1 MANQNGV
8 LTNIPNHFTT
18 QFDSNWKHLVQ
29 QKNSKLKEYVTL
41 DSIEGNEKS
50 YNQLDATRMTKIEH
64 RSGDTRI
71 SDQAMAKRWIRPQ
84 QYDCAKLVDEWDE
97 QFLGE
102 VVLPT
107 SPIIQSHGAA
117 YARTCDKVIIDA
129 LGGDAYTGATGT
141 TAQPL
146 PAGQKIGPNFV
157 ESGVAG
163 ANLGLT
169 IGKLRAAKFLFDS
182 NEVDEEEERILVVS
196 AKQLQDLLRTTEVTS
211 ADYNT
216 VRALVDGT
224 LNTFMG
230 FKFRRSQ
237 QLPFQAS
244 TNDIRLCYAYVKSGI
259 VLAER
264 GLKTHMDIRTDLS
277 HSLQI
282 RSVASLAAVRME
294 EKKVVEI
301 ACDEVL

>member
-1 MANQNGV
+1 MADLNGV

-29 QKNSKLKEYVTL
+29 QKNSRLKEYCTI
-41 DSIEGNEKS
+41 DSIEGKEKS
-50 YNQLDATRMTKIEH
+50 YNQLDATSMTQITD
-64 RSGDTRI
+64 RSRDTRI
-71 SDQAMAKRWIRPQ
+71 SDQAMAKRWIRPLN
-84 QYDCAKLVDEWDE
+84 YDCAKLVDEFDE

-107 SPIIQSHGAA
+107 SPIIQSHAAA
-117 YARTCDKVIIDA
+117 YARTCDKIIIDA
-129 LGGDAYTGATGT
+129 LGGTAFTGTTGT
-141 TAQPL
+141 TATVL
-146 PAGQKIGPNFV
+146 PAGQKIAANYV
-157 ESGVAG
+157 ESGAVA
-163 ANLGLT
+163 NSGLT
-169 IGKLRAAKFLFDS
+169 IAKLRAAKFLFDS
-182 NEVDEEEERILVVS
+182 NEVDEEEERIMVVS
-196 AKQLQDLLRTTEVTS
+196 AKQLQDLLRTVEATS

-237 QLPFQAS
+237 QLPLAV
-244 TNDIRLCYAYVKSGI
+244 DIRSCFAYVKSGI
-259 VLAER
+259 ILAER
-264 GLKTHMDIRTDLS
+264 GLKTMMDVRPDLS

>member
-1 MANQNGV
+1 MADLNGV

-41 DSIEGNEKS
+41 DSIEGKEKS
-50 YNQLDATRMTKIEH
+50 YNQLDATSMTQITD

-71 SDQAMAKRWIRPQ
+71 TNQAMAKRWIRPQ
-84 QYDCAKLVDEWDE
+84 QYDCAKLVDEFDE

-107 SPIIQSHGAA
+107 SPIIQSHAAA
-117 YARTCDKVIIDA
+117 YARTCDSIIIGA
-129 LGGDAYTGATGT
+129 LGGTAYTGTTGT
-141 TAQPL
+141 TATVL
-146 PAGQKIGPNFV
+146 PAGQKIAANYV
-157 ESGVAG
+157 ESGAVA
-163 ANLGLT
+163 NSGLT
-169 IGKLRAAKFLFDS
+169 IAKLRAAKFLFDS
-182 NEVDEEEERILVVS
+182 NEVDEEEERIMVVS
-196 AKQLQDLLRTTEVTS
+196 AKQLQDLLRTVEATS
-211 ADYNT
+211 ADYNS

-237 QLPFQAS
+237 QLPLA
-244 TNDIRLCYAYVKSGI
+244 TDIRSCFAYVKSGVI
-259 VLAER
+259 LAER
-264 GLKTHMDIRTDLS
+264 GLKTMMDVRPDLS

>member
-1 MANQNGV
+1 MADLNGV

-41 DSIEGNEKS
+41 DSIEGKEKS
-50 YNQLDATRMTKIEH
+50 YNQLDATSMTQITD
-64 RSGDTRI
+64 RSRDTRI
-71 SDQAMAKRWIRPQ
+71 SDQAMAKRWIRPLN
-84 QYDCAKLVDEWDE
+84 YDCAKLVDEFDE

-107 SPIIQSHGAA
+107 SPIIQSHAAA
-117 YARTCDKVIIDA
+117 YARTCDKIIIDA
-129 LGGDAYTGATGT
+129 LGGTAYTGTTGT
-141 TAQPL
+141 TATVL
-146 PAGQKIGPNFV
+146 PAGQKIAVGYV
-157 ESGVAG
+157 ESGAVA
-163 ANLGLT
+163 NSGLT
-169 IGKLRAAKFLFDS
+169 IAKLRAAKFLFDS
-182 NEVDEEEERILVVS
+182 NEVDEEEERIMVVS
-196 AKQLQDLLRTTEVTS
+196 AKQLQDLLRTVEATS
-211 ADYNT
+211 ADYNS

-237 QLPFQAS
+237 QLPLAV
-244 TNDIRLCYAYVKSGI
+244 DIRSCFAYVKSGVI
-259 VLAER
+259 LAER
-264 GLKTHMDIRTDLS
+264 GLKTMMDVRPDLS

>member
-1 MANQNGV
+1 MADLNGV
-8 LTNIPNHFTT
+8 LTNVPNHYTT

-29 QKNSKLKEYVTL
+29 QKNSALKQYVTI
-41 DSIEGNEKS
+41 DSIEGKEKS
-50 YNQLDATRMTKIEH
+50 YNQIDATSMTQITD

-97 QFLGE
+97 QLLGE

-107 SPIIQSHGAA
+107 SPIIQSHAQA
-117 YARTCDKVIIDA
+117 YARTCDTIIIGA
-129 LGGDAYTGATGT
+129 LGGAASTGPTGIVQ
-141 TAQPL
+141 TAL
-146 PAGQKIGPNFV
+146 PSTQKVAVNYV
-157 ESGVAG
+157 ESGTA
-163 ANLGLT
+163 ANSGLT
-169 IGKLRAAKFLFDS
+169 IAKLRAAKFLFDS
-182 NEVDEEEERILVVS
+182 NEIDEEEERIMVVS
-196 AKQLQDLLRTTEVTS
+196 AKQLQDLLRTIEVTS
-211 ADYNT
+211 QDYNS
-216 VRALVDGT
+216 VRALVDGQ

-237 QLPFQAS
+237 LLTKVS
-244 TNDIRLCYAYVKSGI
+244 TVRSCYAYVKSGVI
-259 VLAER
+259 LAER
-264 GLKTHMDIRTDLS
+264 GLKTHMDVRTDLS

-301 ACDEVL
+301 ACDEA

>member
-1 MANQNGV
+1 MADLNGV

-41 DSIEGNEKS
+41 DSIEGKEKS
-50 YNQLDATRMTKIEH
+50 YNQLDATSMTQITD
-64 RSGDTRI
+64 RSRDTRI
-71 SDQAMAKRWIRPQ
+71 TDQAMAKRWIRPLN
-84 QYDCAKLVDEWDE
+84 YDCAKLVDEFDE

-107 SPIIQSHGAA
+107 SPIIQSHAAA
-117 YARTCDKVIIDA
+117 YARTCDKIIIDA
-129 LGGDAYTGATGT
+129 LGGTAFTGTTGT
-141 TAQPL
+141 TATVL
-146 PAGQKIGPNFV
+146 PAGQKIAANYV
-157 ESGVAG
+157 ESGAVA
-163 ANLGLT
+163 NSGLT
-169 IGKLRAAKFLFDS
+169 IAKLRAAKFLFDS

-196 AKQLQDLLRTTEVTS
+196 AKQLQDLLRDDKITS
-211 ADYNT
+211 ADFNS

-237 QLPFQAS
+237 QLPLAV
-244 TNDIRLCYAYVKSGI
+244 DIRSCFAYVKSGVI
-259 VLAER
+259 LAER
-264 GLKTHMDIRTDLS
+264 GLKTMMDVRPDLS

>member
-1 MANQNGV
+1 MADLNGV

-41 DSIEGNEKS
+41 DSIEGKEKS
-50 YNQLDATRMTKIEH
+50 YNQLDATSMTQITD
-64 RSGDTRI
+64 RSRETRI
-71 SDQAMAKRWIRPQ
+71 TDQAMAKRWIRPQ
-84 QYDCAKLVDEWDE
+84 QYDCAKLVDEFDE

-107 SPIIQSHGAA
+107 SPIIQSHAAA
-117 YARTCDKVIIDA
+117 YARTCDKIIIDA
-129 LGGDAYTGATGT
+129 LGGTAFTGTTGT
-141 TAQPL
+141 TATTL
-146 PAGQKIGPNFV
+146 PAGQKIAANYV
-157 ESGVAG
+157 ESGAVA
-163 ANLGLT
+163 NSGLT
-169 IGKLRAAKFLFDS
+169 IAKLRAAKFLFDS
-182 NEVDEEEERILVVS
+182 NEVDEEEERIMVVS
-196 AKQLQDLLRTTEVTS
+196 AKQLQDLLRTVEATS

-237 QLPFQAS
+237 QLPLAV
-244 TNDIRLCYAYVKSGI
+244 DIRSCFAYVKSGVI
-259 VLAER
+259 LAER
-264 GLKTHMDIRTDLS
+264 GLKTMMDIRTDLS

>member
-1 MANQNGV
+1 MADLNGV

-41 DSIEGNEKS
+41 DSIEGKEKS
-50 YNQLDATRMTKIEH
+50 YNQLDATSMTQITD
-64 RSGDTRI
+64 RSRDTRI
-71 SDQAMAKRWIRPQ
+71 SDQAMAKRWIRPLN
-84 QYDCAKLVDEWDE
+84 YDCAKLVDEFDE

-117 YARTCDKVIIDA
+117 YARTCDKIIIDA
-129 LGGDAYTGATGT
+129 LGGTAFTGATGT
-141 TAQPL
+141 TATVL
-146 PAGQKIGPNFV
+146 PAGQKIAANYV
-157 ESGVAG
+157 ESGTA
-163 ANLGLT
+163 ANSGLT
-169 IGKLRAAKFLFDS
+169 IAKLRAAKFLFDS
-182 NEVDEEEERILVVS
+182 NEVDEEEERIMVVS
-196 AKQLQDLLRTTEVTS
+196 AKQLQDLLRTVEATS

-237 QLPFQAS
+237 QLPLA
-244 TNDIRLCYAYVKSGI
+244 TDIRSCFAYVKSGVI
-259 VLAER
+259 LAER

>member
-1 MANQNGV
+1 MPDLNGV

-41 DSIEGNEKS
+41 DSIEGKEKS
-50 YNQLDATRMTKIEH
+50 YNQLDATSMTQITD
-64 RSGDTRI
+64 RSRDTRI
-71 SDQAMAKRWIRPQ
+71 SDQAMAKRWIRPLN
-84 QYDCAKLVDEWDE
+84 YDCAKLVDEFDE

-107 SPIIQSHGAA
+107 SPIIQSHAAA
-117 YARTCDKVIIDA
+117 YARTCDKIIIDA
-129 LGGDAYTGATGT
+129 LGGTAFTGTTGT
-141 TAQPL
+141 TATTL
-146 PAGQKIGPNFV
+146 PAGQKIAANYV
-157 ESGVAG
+157 ESGAVA
-163 ANLGLT
+163 NSGLT
-169 IGKLRAAKFLFDS
+169 IAKLRAAKFLFDS
-182 NEVDEEEERILVVS
+182 NEVDEEEERIMVVS
-196 AKQLQDLLRTTEVTS
+196 AKQLQDLLRTVEATS

-237 QLPFQAS
+237 QLPLAV
-244 TNDIRLCYAYVKSGI
+244 DIRSCFAYVKSGVI
-259 VLAER
+259 LAER
-264 GLKTHMDIRTDLS
+264 GLKTMMDVRPDLS

>member
-1 MANQNGV
+1 MADLNGV

-41 DSIEGNEKS
+41 DSIEGKEKS
-50 YNQLDATRMTKIEH
+50 YNQLDATSMTQITD

-71 SDQAMAKRWIRPQ
+71 TNQAMAKRWIRPQ
-84 QYDCAKLVDEWDE
+84 QYDCAKLVDEFDE

-117 YARTCDKVIIDA
+117 YARTCDKIIIDA
-129 LGGDAYTGATGT
+129 LGGTAYTGTTGT
-141 TAQPL
+141 TATTL
-146 PAGQKIGPNFV
+146 PAGQKIAANYV
-157 ESGVAG
+157 ESGAVA
-163 ANLGLT
+163 NSGLT
-169 IGKLRAAKFLFDS
+169 IAKLRAAKFLFDS
-182 NEVDEEEERILVVS
+182 NEVDEEEERIMVVS
-196 AKQLQDLLRTTEVTS
+196 AKQLQDLLRDDKITS
-211 ADYNT
+211 ADFNS

-237 QLPFQAS
+237 QLPLA
-244 TNDIRLCYAYVKSGI
+244 TDIRSCFAYVKSGVI
-259 VLAER
+259 LAER
-264 GLKTHMDIRTDLS
+264 GLKTMMDVRPDLS

>member
-1 MANQNGV
+1 MADLNGV
-8 LTNIPNHFTT
+8 LTNVPNHFTT

-29 QKNSKLKEYVTL
+29 QKNSKLKEYVTI
-41 DSIEGNEKS
+41 DSIEGKEKS
-50 YNQLDATRMTKIEH
+50 YNQIDATSMTQITD
-64 RSGDTRI
+64 RSKDTRI

-97 QFLGE
+97 QLLGE

-107 SPIIQSHGAA
+107 SPIIQSHAQA
-117 YARTCDKVIIDA
+117 YARTCDSIIIGA
-129 LGGDAYTGATGT
+129 LGGPASTGPTGIVQ
-141 TAQPL
+141 TAL
-146 PAGQKIGPNFV
+146 PAGQKVAVNYV
-157 ESGVAG
+157 ESGTA
-163 ANLGLT
+163 ANSGLT
-169 IGKLRAAKFLFDS
+169 IAKLRAAKFLFDS
-182 NEVDEEEERILVVS
+182 NEIDEEEERIMVVS
-196 AKQLQDLLRTTEVTS
+196 AKQLQDLLRDDKVTS

-216 VRALVDGT
+216 VRALVDGA

-237 QLPFQAS
+237 LLGKVS
-244 TNDIRLCYAYVKSGI
+244 TVRSCYAYVKSGVI
-259 VLAER
+259 LAER
-264 GLKTHMDIRTDLS
+264 GLKTHMDVRTDLS

-301 ACDEVL
+301 ACDEA

>member
-8 LTNIPNHFTT
+8 LTQIPEHFTT

-29 QKNSKLKEYVTL
+29 QKNSKLKEYVTV
-41 DSIEGNEKS
+41 DSIEGKEKS
-50 YNQLDATRMTKIEH
+50 YNQIDATSMTQITD

-71 SDQAMAKRWIRPQ
+71 SDQVMAKRWIRPQ
-84 QYDCAKLVDEWDE
+84 QYDAAKLIDEWDE
-97 QFLGE
+97 QLLGE

-107 SPIIQSHGAA
+107 SPIIQSHAAA
-117 YARTCDKVIIDA
+117 YGRTCDTIIIGA
-129 LGGDAYTGATGT
+129 LGGAAFTGPTGT
-141 TAQPL
+141 VSTAL
-146 PAGQKIGPNFV
+146 PGSQKVAVNYV
-157 ESGVAG
+157 ESGAA
-163 ANLGLT
+163 ANSGLT
-169 IGKLRAAKFLFDS
+169 IAKLRAAKFLFDS
-182 NEVDEEEERILVVS
+182 NDVDEEDERFMVVS

-211 ADYNT
+211 ADFNT

-230 FKFRRSQ
+230 FKFRRT
-237 QLPFQAS
+237 QLLPKTS
-244 TNDIRLCYAYVKSGI
+244 TVRSCFAYAKSGVI
-259 VLAER
+259 LAER
-264 GLKTHMDIRTDLS
+264 GLKTHMDVRADLS

-301 ACDEVL
+301 ACDEA

>member
-1 MANQNGV
+1 MADLNGV

-41 DSIEGNEKS
+41 DSIEGKEKS
-50 YNQLDATRMTKIEH
+50 YNQLDATSMTQITD
-64 RSGDTRI
+64 RSRDTRI
-71 SDQAMAKRWIRPQ
+71 TDQAMAKRWIRPQ
-84 QYDCAKLVDEWDE
+84 QYDCAKLVDEFDE

-107 SPIIQSHGAA
+107 SPIIQSHAAA
-117 YARTCDKVIIDA
+117 YARTCDKIIIDA
-129 LGGDAYTGATGT
+129 LGGTAFTGTTGT
-141 TAQPL
+141 TATVL
-146 PAGQKIGPNFV
+146 PAGQKIAVNYV
-157 ESGVAG
+157 ESGTA
-163 ANLGLT
+163 ANSGLT
-169 IGKLRAAKFLFDS
+169 IAKLRAAKFLFDS
-182 NEVDEEEERILVVS
+182 NEVDEEEERIMVVS
-196 AKQLQDLLRTTEVTS
+196 AKQLQDLLRTVEATS
-211 ADYNT
+211 ADYNS

-237 QLPFQAS
+237 QLPLA
-244 TNDIRLCYAYVKSGI
+244 TDIRSCFAYVKSGVI
-259 VLAER
+259 LAER
-264 GLKTHMDIRTDLS
+264 GLKTHMDVRADLS

>member
-8 LTNIPNHFTT
+8 LTNIPDHYTT

-41 DSIEGNEKS
+41 DSIEGKEKS
-50 YNQLDATRMTKIEH
+50 YNQLDATSMTQIEH

-71 SDQAMAKRWIRPQ
+71 SNQSMAKRWIRPQ
-84 QYDCAKLVDEWDE
+84 QYDCAKLVDEFDE

-129 LGGDAYTGATGT
+129 LGGSASTGPTGIVQT
-141 TAQPL
+141 PL
-146 PAGQKIGPNFV
+146 SAGQKIGPNFV
-157 ESGVAG
+157 ESGTPG

-196 AKQLQDLLRTTEVTS
+196 AKQLQDLLRDTQVTS

-216 VRALVDGT
+216 VRALVDGNI
-224 LNTFMG
+224 NTFMG
-230 FKFRRSQ
+230 FRAWSQDPHGHPRRPLTLPSNPFRGQPRCRAYGREESRRDRLRRSP
-237 QLPFQAS
+237 LSSRTP
-244 TNDIRLCYAYVKSGI
+244 
-259 VLAER
+259 LADREMSAT
-264 GLKTHMDIRTDLS
+264 LFFNL
-277 HSLQI
+277 
-282 RSVASLAAVRME
+282 
-294 EKKVVEI
+294 
-301 ACDEVL
+301 

>member
-1 MANQNGV
+1 
-8 LTNIPNHFTT
+8 
-18 QFDSNWKHLVQ
+18 
-29 QKNSKLKEYVTL
+29 
-41 DSIEGNEKS
+41 
-50 YNQLDATRMTKIEH
+50 
-64 RSGDTRI
+64 
-71 SDQAMAKRWIRPQ
+71 MAKRWIRPLN
-84 QYDCAKLVDEWDE
+84 YDCAKLVDEFDE

-107 SPIIQSHGAA
+107 SPIIQSHAAA
-117 YARTCDKVIIDA
+117 YARTCDKIIIDA
-129 LGGDAYTGATGT
+129 LGGTAFTGTTGT
-141 TAQPL
+141 TATVL
-146 PAGQKIGPNFV
+146 PAGQKIAANYV
-157 ESGVAG
+157 ESGAVA
-163 ANLGLT
+163 NSGLT
-169 IGKLRAAKFLFDS
+169 IAKLRAAKFLFDS

-196 AKQLQDLLRTTEVTS
+196 AKQLQDLLRTVEATS

-237 QLPFQAS
+237 QLPLAV
-244 TNDIRLCYAYVKSGI
+244 DIRSCFAYVKSGI
-259 VLAER
+259 ILAER
-264 GLKTHMDIRTDLS
+264 GLKTMMDVRPDLS